1 MLEINQKQKIETRNY
16 RHPMTF
22 TDKKLAHLMKESSS
36 WLEAGKK
43 KQVSPPDPSAGPR
56 ELHFEL
62 TYSCNQQCLMCDIWP
77 RYRNEPSL
85 KKQELTVD
93 EIKSMVENSNLLRD
107 LELIL
112 FSGGEPFL
120 RPDLVPIVTFFAE
133 RYPAS
138 QLVILSNFFDRKLV
152 LGKLGEIL
160 EAVPRANIMLG
171 TSLDGIGES
180 HDSVRGVPEAF
191 DKFREVLE
199 DIQVKY
205 PQVTVETNFTITPS
219 NYDQLIPAFTF
230 TREKDIGFSA
240 QFPIPW
246 EGTEQIEWTPDHFK
260 KVEEDIS
267 RIMEE
272 VYRQESVLIGPPPPR
287 LLIRLQYLKGLLEYE
302 REPRRI
308 FPHCPAPY
316 RYAMISP
323 RGDLYF
329 CPKLKEMVVG
339 NIRETPFDELWL
351 SGKAEKIRRHIN
363 SGACHC
369 WLNCTA
375 YINIEK
381 AIERGQPP
389 ARKVLV
395 AAAARSYGI
404 YRRLLSGVFR
414 SLLLSARIAVYGL
427 AFIYLLLKIGI
438 IYLGRKLR
446 GSGKENRR
454 Q

>member
-1 MLEINQKQKIETRNY
+1 
-16 RHPMTF
+16 MTF
-22 TDKKLAHLMKESSS
+22 TDKKLSRLMRESSS

-43 KQVSPPDPSAGPR
+43 KQVSIPDPTSGPR

-62 TYSCNQQCLMCDIWP
+62 TYSCNQRCLMCDIWP
-77 RYRNEPSL
+77 RYRNDPDL
-85 KKQELTVD
+85 KKEELTLD
-93 EIKSMVENSNLLRD
+93 EIKAMVENSNLLRD

-152 LGKLGEIL
+152 LAKLDQIL

-180 HDSVRGVPEAF
+180 HDSVRGVPGAF
-191 DKFREVLE
+191 DKFRGVLE
-199 DIQVKY
+199 EIQVKY

-219 NYDQLIPAFTF
+219 NFDQLIPAFTF
-230 TREKDIGFSA
+230 TREKKIGFSA

-246 EGTEQIEWTPDHFK
+246 EGTEQIDWQSDHFQ

-272 VYRQESVLIGPPPPR
+272 IYYQERVLVGPPPPR

-302 REPRRI
+302 RNPRRI

-316 RYAMISP
+316 RYAMLSP

-329 CPKLKEMVVG
+329 CPKLKEMIVG
-339 NIRETPFDELWL
+339 NIRETPFDQLWM
-351 SGKAEKIRRHIN
+351 SEKAEKIRRYIN
-363 SGACHC
+363 AGSCHC

-389 ARKVLV
+389 TRKVLV
-395 AAAARSYGI
+395 AAAARIYGI
-404 YRRLLSGVFR
+404 YQKLLSGVFR
-414 SLLLSARIAVYGL
+414 IFFLSARIGTYGL
-427 AFIYLLLKIGI
+427 VFVYLLFKIGI
-438 IYLGRKLR
+438 IYLGRKWR
-446 GSGKENRR
+446 SFGKEN
-454 Q
+454 